1 MRMSSAHRIGDEA
14 NLAPSTNV
22 ANDTSMHSDR
32 DTMGA
37 TRDASS
43 IEPDRNPNTTAERL
57 AQRLEDAVE
66 RSMNDLES
74 ERPPLKGLRSDVQIE
89 GSIERVTSARS

>member
-1 MRMSSAHRIGDEA
+1 M
-14 NLAPSTNV
+14 
-22 ANDTSMHSDR
+22 ANDTTMHNDR
-32 DTMGA
+32 DTMSA

-43 IEPDRNPNTTAERL
+43 TEPDGEPNTPAERL

-74 ERPPLKGLRSDVQIE
+74 ERTPPKALRPDVQVDAAVSLLA
-89 GSIERVTSARS
+89 GAP